1 VTTIERCT
9 HEHAWPAIE
18 CTGVRLTRA
27 RRVPVCMC
35 GHPKTVHQHW
45 RPGLDCGIG
54 KCDCRHY
61 ESARQGP
68 RPEPPPGPPSP
79 GSVVAFWG
87 AVGVG
92 IVWPL
97 DAGHLPHH

>member
-1 VTTIERCT
+1 VTTMERCP

-61 ESARQGP
+61 ESVRHYALARVATWAVLAGIC
-68 RPEPPPGPPSP
+68 
-79 GSVVAFWG
+79 VAFWG

-92 IVWPL
+92 IGWPL
-97 DAGHLPHH
+97 AQAIFRR